1 MAANATV
8 AKLNIHLGASS
19 TAVAAGLA
27 PAQASLAALGNQINT
42 LRYSMAGLAGGAVL
56 GWGVKLAAEME
67 TAAVA
72 FEVMIGDAGRAKQLF
87 GELKDFAVAT
97 PFEFGELRDAS
108 RTLLAM
114 GIGVNDV
121 MRTIKMLG
129 DVSSGTNQPLNE
141 MAGLFG
147 QVAVAGRLTGNEL
160 RQFNERGIPLM
171 EALGQQMGVTKAEI
185 REMVEAGKISFADV
199 EKAMAS
205 MTQSG
210 GRFSGLMERQSQ
222 TLAGRFSTL
231 SDTAKLAAA
240 NFGTALAP
248 ALSKLI
254 EAAIPLADALANM
267 NLETTQNVIKIA
279 AWVGGMTAAVVIIPK
294 VISGIVAMVAAARAW
309 ATAQSI
315 ALAFS
320 GPKGWAILAGSVL
333 AAGAAAWGIS
343 AAFADVEKTAQ
354 GAADATSATAKATQ
368 DAKNAAAAAV
378 PAIDAVADAQRR
390 RAEAEKA
397 AQKTFSEFNAMQEEA
412 NRIREDVATPEERFA
427 EEQAR
432 LRKLLQAGAIDPRTF
447 GRAMEKATEA
457 LRQHKDEANAAADAR
472 RRLNSIDAPQ
482 GLIRG
487 TSAAASANAN
497 FRFNNPVGDAL
508 LQQIVDLLREAP
520 MIGRAKL

>member
-27 PAQASLAALGNQINT
+27 PAQASLAAIGNQINA

-129 DVSSGTNQPLNE
+129 DVSAGTNQPLNE

-147 QVAVAGRLTGNEL
+147 QVSVAGRLTGNEL

-171 EALGQQMGVTKAEI
+171 DALADRFGKTKAEI
-185 REMVEAGKISFADV
+185 RDMVEAGKISFGDV
-199 EKAMAS
+199 EAAMLS
-205 MTQSG
+205 MTTG
-210 GRFSGLMERQSQ
+210 TGRFAGLMERISK
-222 TLAGRFSTL
+222 TIAGRWSTL
-231 SDTAKLAAA
+231 SDNAKLAAA
-240 NFGTALAP
+240 TFGAALVPALAKVVEI
-248 ALSKLI
+248 S
-254 EAAIPLADALANM
+254 IPLVESLANM
-267 NLETTQNVIKIA
+267 NVESAQNVIKIT
-279 AWVGGMTAAVVIIPK
+279 AWVGGLTAAVIIIPK
-294 VISGIVAMVAAARAW
+294 VISGVVAMVTAIRAW

-320 GPKGWAILAGSVL
+320 GPKGWAILAGGAV
-333 AAGAAAWGIS
+333 AAA
-343 AAFADVEKTAQ
+343 AATYALNYAFDDVEKTAK
-354 GAADATSATAKATQ
+354 GAAAATSATAKATQ
-368 DAKNAAAAAV
+368 DAKNAAVAAV

-397 AQKTFSEFNAMQEEA
+397 AQQTFAAFNEMQEEA

-497 FRFNNPVGDAL
+497 FRFNNPVGDEL
-508 LQQIVDLLREAP
+508 LRQIVELLREAP

>member
-129 DVSSGTNQPLNE
+129 DVSAGTNQPLNE
-141 MAGLFG
+141 MASLFG
-147 QVAVAGRLTGNEL
+147 QVSVAGRLTGNEL

-171 EALGQQMGVTKAEI
+171 EALSIQMGVSKTQI
-185 REMVEAGKISFADV
+185 REMVEAGKIGFADV
-199 EKAMAS
+199 ESAMLS
-205 MTQSG
+205 MTQG
-210 GRFSGLMERQSQ
+210 TGRFAGLMEKQAQ

-231 SDTAKLAAA
+231 SDNAKLAAA

-254 EAAIPLADALANM
+254 EATIPLVESLSKMNVETIQQIIKLTAWAGAL
-267 NLETTQNVIKIA
+267 
-279 AWVGGMTAAVVIIPK
+279 TAIVVLVPK
-294 VISGIVAMVAAARAW
+294 IVAGIIQIYRAMQMM
-309 ATAQSI
+309 AKGQ
-315 ALAFS
+315 ALIMALS
-320 GPKGWAILAGSVL
+320 GPKGWAQLALGL
-333 AAGAAAWGIS
+333 AAAAGAAYLIDN
-343 AAFADVEKTAQ
+343 AFAEVEK
-354 GAADATSATAKATQ
+354 S
-368 DAKNAAAAAV
+368 
-378 PAIDAVADAQRR
+378 
-390 RAEAEKA
+390 
-397 AQKTFSEFNAMQEEA
+397 
-412 NRIREDVATPEERFA
+412 
-427 EEQAR
+427 
-432 LRKLLQAGAIDPRTF
+432 
-447 GRAMEKATEA
+447 
-457 LRQHKDEANAAADAR
+457 ANAAAEATKKVKGPEINEASVAKQMAESLKLRQDEAKALEQLKQKGDQLAQSLRTPMEKFVDAAREAGKLAEAGAISGETYARAMEAAKQELLDSEQSARRIKDLQAAPGTAAAERFTGAGLSAVNSGRREWDRLAKLAEEDAR
-472 RRLNSIDAPQ
+472 IQ
-482 GLIRG
+482 KEQK
-487 TSAAASANAN
+487 
-497 FRFNNPVGDAL
+497 AL
-508 LQQIVDLLREAP
+508 LAEANRLAGARP
-520 MIGRAKL
+520 VVKTVNL